1 MHKPQNIHPYYWV
14 WNAEKLLCQKEPTQW
29 STKRWRLEILFWKPH
44 WRQTRTWTVIK
55 NNFCYGIGDSEIIQA
70 WEVTDQGPSG
80 VGNYHHT
87 KFASCEFSKS
97 QRHVTQLH
105 KLTKKPEKEMELKKR
120 ALVSDERMSVDQYSS
135 VIPGRLYNYI
145 ESTNEESIY
154 HGGSIYV
161 DHGIGR
167 VSVLH

>member
-1 MHKPQNIHPYYWV
+1 
-14 WNAEKLLCQKEPTQW
+14 
-29 STKRWRLEILFWKPH
+29 
-44 WRQTRTWTVIK
+44 
-55 NNFCYGIGDSEIIQA
+55 
-70 WEVTDQGPSG
+70 
-80 VGNYHHT
+80 
-87 KFASCEFSKS
+87 
-97 QRHVTQLH
+97 
-105 KLTKKPEKEMELKKR
+105 MELKKR

-145 ESTNEESIY
+145 ESTNEESMY